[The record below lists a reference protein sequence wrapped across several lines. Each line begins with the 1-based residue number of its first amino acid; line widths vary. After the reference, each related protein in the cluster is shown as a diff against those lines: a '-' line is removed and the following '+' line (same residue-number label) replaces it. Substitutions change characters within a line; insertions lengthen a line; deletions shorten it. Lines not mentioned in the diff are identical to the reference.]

1 MKILKPVST
10 ETLPGSWAR
19 ADYSPILA
27 KLSTLQRGLALPV
40 ECDDNKKAQNLQY
53 WVYQVLNRD
62 SVYDSKWSAV
72 RRKNTVFI
80 TRAEHIPNDKRI
92 A

>member
-1 MKILKPVST
+1 MKILKPVDVEHT
-10 ETLPGSWAR
+10 PGGHNR
-19 ADYSPILA
+19 ADYGPILA
-27 KLSTLQRGLALPV
+27 KLSTLAKGFALPV
-40 ECDDNKKAQNLQY
+40 ECDDNKKAQNLQF
-53 WVYQVLNRD
+53 WVYRVLNQENT
-62 SVYDSKWSAV
+62 YGSKWSAV